1 MASSDM
7 AWAKVDAAHVPPEID
22 PTKPSVARV
31 YDAILGGKD
40 NFAADRAV
48 AAQAVK
54 ATGDGGKGAR
64 LNRAALGRAVRFMC
78 RQGVAQF
85 LDLGS
90 GLPTAQ
96 NTHQIAQAV
105 NPAARVVYVDNDPSA
120 YVHGQALLTGDAS
133 TVVVLADI
141 REPDK
146 LLDQL
151 GSTNTEVGGFLD
163 FSQPIGLI
171 LSAVI
176 HHVLDEEDPYGIVAR
191 YTDALAPGSY
201 LQLTHF
207 CDSSQEARANEQVLK
222 KSLGRGQVRSREQIA
237 RFFDGLDLVEPGLV
251 YLPEWR
257 PDEPVRRPLDPGS
270 MLMLGG
276 VGRKSLKP

>member
-120 YVHGQALLTGDAS
+120 YVHGQALLTGAAS

-151 GSTNTEVGGFLD
+151 GSTNTEVAGFLD
-163 FSQPIGLI
+163 FAQPIGLI